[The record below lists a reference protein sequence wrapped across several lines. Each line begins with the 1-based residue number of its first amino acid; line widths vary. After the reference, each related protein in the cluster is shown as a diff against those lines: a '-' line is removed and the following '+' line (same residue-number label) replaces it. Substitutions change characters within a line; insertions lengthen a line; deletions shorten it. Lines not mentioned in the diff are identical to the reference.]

1 MEIGIKKLFSGKGK
15 AELAKDVTAIANTAG
30 GDGYIIIGV
39 KDVKDR
45 SPKNPKDYVVGFA
58 AQGGPDQ
65 FECTINSILSNFCDK
80 APEIKYD
87 EILCPESGETIGV
100 ITIYRSINK
109 PHTIIKASGDIE
121 QHKAW
126 IRRGTV
132 EYNFSWQNR

>member
-1 MEIGIKKLFSGKGK
+1 MDSVILWRRIQRHVKTGRESSKVDLKYTLQLSGKGK

-45 SPKNPKDYVVGFA
+45 SSKNPKDYVVGFA

-87 EILCPESGETIGV
+87 EILCPERAKQSEL
-100 ITIYRSINK
+100 
-109 PHTIIKASGDIE
+109 
-121 QHKAW
+121 
-126 IRRGTV
+126 
-132 EYNFSWQNR
+132 